1 MSDWPEVG
9 LEFGFRSTKGKALQ
23 ATKEETT
30 YESLRRMALS
40 AVIQGLAAPGPDH
53 LEVSGVVV
61 DIPMRGAFATFVAL
75 TDGTVSMY
83 MSTGGGTIGAGTHT
97 EVSAAARRLLAAIQ
111 RDVDLFTLPVNNDF
125 PPAGVRFHVLSADRP
140 RTEDMP
146 EEAFW
151 GRGEHPLNA
160 VIAAAHY
167 VITVVR
173 QVAG

>member
-61 DIPMRGAFATFVAL
+61 DIPM
-75 TDGTVSMY
+75 
-83 MSTGGGTIGAGTHT
+83 
-97 EVSAAARRLLAAIQ
+97 ARSIRHICCP
-111 RDVDLFTLPVNNDF
+111 D
-125 PPAGVRFHVLSADRP
+125 
-140 RTEDMP
+140 
-146 EEAFW
+146 
-151 GRGEHPLNA
+151 
-160 VIAAAHY
+160 
-167 VITVVR
+167 
-173 QVAG
+173 